1 MRCTNVVIADRHPI
15 VLQGL
20 SRLLGADGDFNI
32 VASCSDGASC
42 IEALRKFGPDIAI
55 LGVSIPGVT
64 ESGNSLPHQFRE
76 SCHATDLF
84 HRN

>member
-1 MRCTNVVIADRHPI
+1 MRCINVVIADRHPI

-32 VASCSDGASC
+32 VASLQRWCKLHRGAAEFRAGHRNSRR
-42 IEALRKFGPDIAI
+42 LNSWRDR
-55 LGVSIPGVT
+55 V
-64 ESGNSLPHQFRE
+64 GNSLPHQFRK
-76 SCHATDLF
+76 SFHATGLF